1 MEGDDDCFNSRYTMS
16 EPVRKP
22 SRVPPGGYKRV
33 VKVGRSY
40 KELLKEA
47 LKKEP
52 VNYDDY
58 KNLIK

>member
-1 MEGDDDCFNSRYTMS
+1 MS